1 MDTQHFRVTLSR
13 HDGYA
18 FAAQFDNEAWPD
30 ITVDE
35 SPPLG
40 AGLGPTP
47 TRILGVAVGNCLASS
62 LLFCLSK
69 ARVDVSDFAVS
80 VEGTVARNDA
90 GRLRISE
97 LRVTLSPMVRD
108 AERERMQRCL
118 TLFEDFCTVTAS
130 IRKGIPVHVE
140 VTPTSSG

>member
-13 HDGYA
+13 RDGYA
-18 FAAQFDNEAWPD
+18 FAAQFDDDAWPD

-47 TRILGVAVGNCLASS
+47 TRMLGVAVGNCLAAS

-69 ARVDVSDFAVS
+69 ARVDVSDFAAH
-80 VEGTVARNDA
+80 VEGTVARNDE

-97 LRVTLSPMVRD
+97 LRVTLAPAVRD
-108 AERERMQRCL
+108 AERDRMQRCL
-118 TLFEDFCTVTAS
+118 SLFEDFCTVTAS

-140 VTPTSSG
+140 VAPTSSG